1 MASDTKDKLK
11 KHYEATGRMFEAD
24 DLEPQPKKY
33 IKEINPEQKLAKEG
47 KKAAAKEVGSM
58 RDLGGS
64 KKGMFA
70 KGGKIMKEGKMMKK
84 EGRGMAK
91 AEMQK
96 HSDIKKD
103 KPMMEKV
110 AKKAVKGHEVRMHG
124 AKKMMGGG
132 MAYGSGGK
140 IDGCATKGT
149 TKGTMIKMA
158 KGGKTC

>member
-1 MASDTKDKLK
+1 MVSDTKDKLK

-24 DLEPQPKKY
+24 DLEPKSKKY
-33 IKEINPEQKLAKEG
+33 IKEINPEEKLAKEG

-96 HSDIKKD
+96 
-103 KPMMEKV
+103 V
-110 AKKAVKGHEVRMHG
+110 AGKAVKGHETRMHG

-132 MAYGSGGK
+132 MTYKKGGPV
-140 IDGCATKGT
+140 DGCATKGK
-149 TKGTMIKMA
+149 TKGTMVKMA

>member
-1 MASDTKDKLK
+1 MVSDTKDKLK

-24 DLEPQPKKY
+24 DLEPKSKKY
-33 IKEINPEQKLAKEG
+33 IKEINPEEKLAKEG

-70 KGGKIMKEGKMMKK
+70 KGGKIMKEG
-84 EGRGMAK
+84 GRGMAK

-110 AKKAVKGHEVRMHG
+110 AKKAVKGHETRMHG

-132 MAYGSGGK
+132 MTYKKGGPV
-140 IDGCATKGT
+140 DGCATKGK
-149 TKGTMIKMA
+149 TKGTMVKMA